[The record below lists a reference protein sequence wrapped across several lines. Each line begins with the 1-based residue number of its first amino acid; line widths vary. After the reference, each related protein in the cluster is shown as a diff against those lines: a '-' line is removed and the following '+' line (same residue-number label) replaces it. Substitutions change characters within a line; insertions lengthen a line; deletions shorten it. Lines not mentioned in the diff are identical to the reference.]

1 MHASVS
7 EICLSLKLSVKVKGC
22 VILLS
27 RRLVQKS
34 RLKCDLWTHLRWV
47 GLCIQPLL
55 LAGDLQCVLEGFVLQ
70 LLLHVLRGVWLY
82 LHLLLHAGDPH
93 DVLDWVWLALRLLL
107 HAVDHHSVLYCVGHY
122 LYLFLH
128 AADHHSVLDCV
139 GLDIHLILRAGD
151 LHAFLGGVGFD
162 LHPLLLESDHREVL
176 DWLDLRLL
184 LHAGDYWL
192 PWCSGLSWT
201 LSVPSACRWSTCLS
215 GGRLTLSSPSS
226 ACRRAS

>member
-1 MHASVS
+1 MYDFALEKISS
-7 EICLSLKLSVKVKGC
+7 EIQTENVTCGHIWDELDFVFNLFCLQVTSNAFWRDLFFNFFCMFWGEFDSIFTFFCMQVTLMMFWIEFDLLFAFFYMQLITKVF
-22 VILLS
+22 
-27 RRLVQKS
+27 
-34 RLKCDLWTHLRWV
+34 
-47 GLCIQPLL
+47 CI
-55 LAGDLQCVLEGFVLQ
+55 
-70 LLLHVLRGVWLY
+70 
-82 LHLLLHAGDPH
+82 
-93 DVLDWVWLALRLLL
+93 VLDNISTFFCMQLITIVFWT
-107 HAVDHHSVLYCVGHY
+107 
-122 LYLFLH
+122 
-128 AADHHSVLDCV
+128 VLDLIFILFCV
-139 GLDIHLILRAGD
+139 QVIYML
-151 LHAFLGGVGFD
+151 FWGGVGFD

>member
-34 RLKCDLWTHLRWV
+34 RLKMWPVDTSEMSWTLYSTSS
-47 GLCIQPLL
+47 
-55 LAGDLQCVLEGFVLQ
+55 ACVLEGFVLQ